1 MKEHRNRVRGKDD
14 GKREDAH
21 AHILHTHKQKE
32 EFKSLNSFDPL
43 MSWLHSHLCVC
54 VCVIEGEAEV
64 LSV

>member
-54 VCVIEGEAEV
+54 VCV
-64 LSV
+64 